1 MGIRSILGL
10 GGSKDRASP
19 RGDGDDFADD
29 DDDTTMR
36 FDDADDLSSSANSQ
50 AAPASFL
57 QPPLR
62 MGEDPVSKEVNVLTL
77 DHRETTQERINR
89 VKAGHMTEAEKKAFL
104 RTALTAG
111 NTPESRLPLVG
122 DGDAATGSA
131 AGNGNS
137 GNARGGG
144 GKRFFASP
152 FPSDSILRNFARGS
166 AGPGSEVSPASDLDS
181 QKKKREYLDMVT
193 DPDRFKKKK
202 ASLPKAP
209 AQADEADDDDGPDAS
224 FGGDDAPD
232 EVGEDARPF
241 AAAQGRPPP
250 AAPSAPSDLGARL
263 GMAAMANESIR
274 RQQDQDRKKEMQWR
288 LEAERRQHEQR
299 AKELNEWQQRMAGF
313 EAQQRELR
321 AREEERRLEQ
331 DAEKRREEQARLEHL
346 VRAQEEYWEKKLAGE
361 RAARL
366 QGAGASSTGSQE
378 EQEPAGAAA
387 TEGVRDAATASA
399 QEEKSDSTPVNE
411 KSPVPSPATGFNPD
425 ESDLLNLVSGRV
437 RTFFRA
443 SHITSRS
450 HRAHPRS
457 RSRSLGKEGPRRR
470 LGREPGA
477 NGTSEGQDARSEAV
491 LQYH

>member
-122 DGDAATGSA
+122 DGDAATGPA
-131 AGNGNS
+131 AGNN
-137 GNARGGG
+137 GNAKGGS

-202 ASLPKAP
+202 TSLPKAP
-209 AQADEADDDDGPDAS
+209 AQAYEGDGDDDYSSTDAS
-224 FGGDDAPD
+224 AGGDDAPD
-232 EVGEDARPF
+232 EAGEGARAA
-241 AAAQGRPPP
+241 AAAQGRPLPP
-250 AAPSAPSDLGARL
+250 APSDLGARL

-331 DAEKRREEQARLEHL
+331 DAERRREEQARLEHL
-346 VRAQEEYWEKKLAGE
+346 VRAQEEYWERKLAGE

-387 TEGVRDAATASA
+387 TEGVRDAATAGA

-411 KSPVPSPATGFNPD
+411 KSPSPAPATGFNPD

-437 RTFFRA
+437 RT
-443 SHITSRS
+443 
-450 HRAHPRS
+450 
-457 RSRSLGKEGPRRR
+457 R
-470 LGREPGA
+470 LSREPHNLALSSSSPPLSLSLVRQRRTEKTTGKR
-477 NGTSEGQDARSEAV
+477 TRSEWNK
-491 LQYH
+491 